1 MTPNQLV
8 NMSFFNNSVSNAN
21 NLKMKFITLFNMK
34 IALWDEMLDVNIYF
48 NNQKQQISIGVSRE
62 LTPTFSCRFLE

>member
-34 IALWDEMLDVNIYF
+34 IALWDEMLDVNI
-48 NNQKQQISIGVSRE
+48 
-62 LTPTFSCRFLE
+62 